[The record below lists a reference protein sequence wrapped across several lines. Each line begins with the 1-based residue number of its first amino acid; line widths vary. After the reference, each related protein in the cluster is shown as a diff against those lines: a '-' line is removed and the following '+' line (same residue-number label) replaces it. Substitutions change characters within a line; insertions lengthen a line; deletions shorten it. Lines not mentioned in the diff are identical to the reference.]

1 MAPDEPEATRRDLPP
16 DVTRQDPGGPR
27 RPLDVPLRGEA
38 VPPPAVPEED
48 LRLRFGTGPGRAA
61 PGTWDPATVAGPRR
75 RSRSASWAGIA
86 VSLAVIGGV
95 LYWIQS
101 RERAAV
107 RVEKAEVKAEA
118 PEGVLA
124 CDRDTRYRTVRLTAT
139 LTLNGGSGEIRYRWR
154 QSDSGPGPVL
164 ETKVPEGQKTL
175 LVPLNWQVSGS
186 GRASLTGTFELRS
199 PDAQEASASFE
210 YSCR

>member
-1 MAPDEPEATRRDLPP
+1 MAPDEPEATRGDLPP

-27 RPLDVPLRGEA
+27 RPLDAPLPGEA
-38 VPPPAVPEED
+38 APPPAAPEED
-48 LRLRFGTGPGRAA
+48 LRLRFGAGPGQAA
-61 PGTWDPATVAGPRR
+61 PRMWDPATVAGRRR

-95 LYWIQS
+95 LYWLQA
-101 RERAAV
+101 REQAAV
-107 RVEKAEVKAEA
+107 RVEKVKVRVEA

-124 CDRDTRYRTVRLTAT
+124 CDRDTRSRTVRLTAA
-139 LTLNGGSGEIRYRWR
+139 LTLNGGSGEVRYRWR

-164 ETKVPEGQKTL
+164 ETEVREGQETL
-175 LVPLNWQVSGS
+175 LVPLSWQVSGS
-186 GRASLTGTFELRS
+186 GRTRLTGTFELRS